1 MFRSA
6 LCMALILEFS
16 TLKVFSD
23 NFTRRKQGDS
33 DGGNRRN
40 RPIPTNFRRT
50 RPSVSFRRK
59 KKIRRNFVRTSD
71 DFLTNTEKR
80 HSDELPTILRYG
92 YTRPEFIGKTTYR
105 RRTFLG
111 QFRRRVFLGVFR
123 RTLGVGIYRRT
134 TVVGIYRRTSFVGI
148 FRRKWGSSVNSDG
161 YMFVDELEDIKRSS
175 FCIISVLNFFWDANS
190 ARIVAFS
197 ERIVA
202 FSERI
207 VVFCSSNAPIRS
219 SLSCSS
225 SRIMGSAYGAC
236 EEDAGYEE
244 ARRANPTKRPPF
256 LLGTAYKNI

>member
-1 MFRSA
+1 MDISVQRW
-6 LCMALILEFS
+6 LNLRVQCPCKNL
-16 TLKVFSD
+16 SD
-23 NFTRRKQGDS
+23 NIEKRESMQVMLIRITIAPSKRWTYQFNGGSTQWSSVPVNDADKNNHSCSKRWTYQFNGGSTQGS
-33 DGGNRRN
+33 SVPIEKRESMQVMLIRITIAASKRWTYQFNGGSTQGSSVPSVPRC
-40 RPIPTNFRRT
+40 IPTNL
-50 RPSVSFRRK
+50 V
-59 KKIRRNFVRTSD
+59 RRN
-71 DFLTNTEKR
+71 
-80 HSDELPTILRYG
+80 LPTDNG
-92 YTRPEFIGKTTYR
+92 R
-105 RRTFLG
+105 RN
-111 QFRRRVFLGVFR
+111 
-123 RTLGVGIYRRT
+123 I
-134 TVVGIYRRTSFVGI
+134 RTSF
-148 FRRKWGSSVNSDG
+148 
-161 YMFVDELEDIKRSS
+161 KRSS

>member
-1 MFRSA
+1 
-6 LCMALILEFS
+6 
-16 TLKVFSD
+16 
-23 NFTRRKQGDS
+23 
-33 DGGNRRN
+33 
-40 RPIPTNFRRT
+40 
-50 RPSVSFRRK
+50 
-59 KKIRRNFVRTSD
+59 
-71 DFLTNTEKR
+71 
-80 HSDELPTILRYG
+80 
-92 YTRPEFIGKTTYR
+92 
-105 RRTFLG
+105 
-111 QFRRRVFLGVFR
+111 
-123 RTLGVGIYRRT
+123 
-134 TVVGIYRRTSFVGI
+134 
-148 FRRKWGSSVNSDG
+148 
-161 YMFVDELEDIKRSS
+161 
-175 FCIISVLNFFWDANS
+175 VLNFFWDANS